1 MKKETY
7 LYSSTWDR
15 LRNEYKIFLL
25 AFLFIIIADSIGQIQ
40 IPVGPGTLILFPIF
54 YALLLGVLSGPEA
67 LKIFKT
73 KEVKAASKLVIVAIC
88 PFIAKLGINAGATIE
103 TVISAGPA
111 LIFQEIGNLGTIF
124 FALPVAL
131 LLGLK
136 REAIGATHSI
146 NRESNLALITDM
158 FGPDS
163 PETQGSLSIYVV
175 GGMVGTIFFGFMTT
189 MVASL
194 NIFHPYALGMASGV
208 GAGILMASATASLS
222 VIYPDMAAQLSAL
235 ASTSETLSGLTGIYV
250 AIFVGI
256 PLTQKLYE
264 IMEPKFARL
273 RHEPSEVLTR
283 KAAERQAAAEAL
295 TGKENETQESG
306 KVLTQTT
313 TETAQKKDEEK

>member
-7 LYSSTWDR
+7 LYSSTLER
-15 LRNEYKIFLL
+15 FRNEYKIFLF
-25 AFLFIIIADSIGQIQ
+25 AFVCIVIADSIGQIQ
-40 IPVGPGTLILFPIF
+40 IPAGPGTLILFPIF
-54 YALLLGVLSGPEA
+54 YSLILGVLSGPEV
-67 LKIFKT
+67 LKIFKK

-88 PFIAKLGINAGATIE
+88 PFIAKLGINAGASLE

-111 LIFQEIGNLGTIF
+111 LLLQEIGNLGTIF
-124 FALPVAL
+124 LALPFAL

-146 NRESNLALITDM
+146 NRESNLALITDIY
-158 FGPDS
+158 GPDA
-163 PETQGSLSIYVV
+163 PETKGSLSIYVV

-189 MVASL
+189 IVASL
-194 NIFHPYALGMASGV
+194 NLFHPYALGMASGV

-222 VIYPDMAAQLSAL
+222 VIYPDLSAQLSAL

-256 PLTQKLYE
+256 PLTRKLYE
-264 IMEPKFARL
+264 FLEPKFARL

-283 KAAERQAAAEAL
+283 KA
-295 TGKENETQESG
+295 GGSGSNETSG
-306 KVLTQTT
+306 QDSDTP
-313 TETAQKKDEEK
+313 